1 MIINRDAE
9 LEKNMFSKLSDIDNI
24 MHKKD
29 TYALGLRL
37 NYVHFFV
44 YTTFYDVG
52 SF

>member
-29 TYALGLRL
+29 AYAL
-37 NYVHFFV
+37 
-44 YTTFYDVG
+44 D
-52 SF
+52 